1 MRVRLA
7 ETRWRAAALWL
18 AVGWTLH
25 SAAAQGHG
33 GGGGMGGGFGGG
45 GGFGHSP
52 IPSPRDNTMNRNS
65 SDTRTGS
72 LLLAPP
78 SRWWDNSSIAK
89 EIRLDSRQQHRMDDV
104 FGANRDNLLKLYK
117 SLQQEE
123 SALSKTIRAKDL
135 DEGQIFQQIDRV
147 TEARAELEKAE
158 VHMSLQIRREL
169 TPEQT
174 AKLDELREQPAT
186 QQ

>member
-1 MRVRLA
+1 MPAHSA
-7 ETRWRAAALWL
+7 ETRWRIAAFLL
-18 AVGWTLH
+18 AIGWGVH

-45 GGFGHSP
+45 GGFGRSSM
-52 IPSPRDNTMNRNS
+52 PSSRVPTLGRGTPETRAS
-65 SDTRTGS
+65 SVR
-72 LLLAPP
+72 LAPP
-78 SRWWDNSSIAK
+78 GRWWDDSSIAK
-89 EIRLDSRQQHRMDDV
+89 DLRLDSKQQHRMDDV
-104 FGANRDNLLKLYK
+104 FGANRESLLKLYK

-123 SALSKTIRAKDL
+123 STLAKTIRAKDL

-158 VHMSLQIRREL
+158 VHMSLQIRKEL

-174 AKLDELREQPAT
+174 SKLDGLLEQPTA
-186 QQ
+186 QE